1 MKGRDHQRAMEH
13 AHQYKDGTAVTLRL
27 VKPWCDSTKVE
38 PRIIHGDSAFGSVEC
53 ALALRKKGL
62 HFMGA
67 VKTSSREYPKQYFA
81 KKASKFAT
89 KEKRG
94 GFIVLESLQ
103 KIVDGAEVSN
113 NPNKPQPLYALT
125 WFDKVPKSI
134 ISTTGSCAAG
144 NPREPDCHYLY
155 IDDDGILRTQRSK
168 LEIPRPKMIEE
179 YFSCFSNIDVHD
191 HYRQG
196 SLAIER
202 SWVTQKWYHRIFS
215 TILGICVT
223 DAFYAYRLYSKTL
236 VQSALDDYT
245 TFIGKLAKQLIQNK
259 FDDKGYIVRDER
271 GRAPP
276 RPRGLVS
283 FFPPFNFFH
292 SILCKH

>member
-1 MKGRDHQRAMEH
+1 MR
-13 AHQYKDGTAVTLRL
+13 
-27 VKPWCDSTKVE
+27 TK
-38 PRIIHGDSAFGSVEC
+38 
-53 ALALRKKGL
+53 
-62 HFMGA
+62 
-67 VKTSSREYPKQYFA
+67 
-81 KKASKFAT
+81 
-89 KEKRG
+89 
-94 GFIVLESLQ
+94 
-103 KIVDGAEVSN
+103 
-113 NPNKPQPLYALT
+113 
-125 WFDKVPKSI
+125 
-134 ISTTGSCAAG
+134 
-144 NPREPDCHYLY
+144 
-155 IDDDGILRTQRSK
+155 RSK

-276 RPRGLVS
+276 RPRGLES
-283 FFPPFNFFH
+283 FFPPFNSFH
-292 SILCKH
+292 DKKL